1 MKSPVTLLSHLFD
14 DVDRWELGLKGL
26 DRDIITIES
35 RFKHEGW
42 GFLSLTLP
50 ILGNAIDY
58 GLSVGRFACPS
69 NFSKVRGGSI
79 PKLLSGLICNV
90 FDPITGLLLD
100 RPHEHSLK
108 SLREICF
115 LFKKITVSQKREE
128 LLHAEAVQG
137 FISTDDSILTNTFDE
152 EMAILLSRV
161 SSYVLP
167 SLIGTREDVLKVK
180 HGPGGV
186 AEGYRANQKW
196 DALYAELER
205 DPYYAVKYGLD
216 VVSRNRGIGHN
227 QPELNQLS
235 FDSWLKYADITN
247 GLTSRQPFSGCAKLI
262 SVPKSSVARRTITAE
277 PMLYQFI
284 QQGWNVALRDSIKKC
299 SVLSSC
305 LSLTDQS
312 KNQKL
317 ALLGSLNGEYA
328 TIDLSSASDLLSLDL
343 VKLVFASKPDF
354 LRSAIECRSAR
365 CNVDKVNVIEMQKF
379 AGMGNALTFPVQS
392 TVFALLAICGVLCTE
407 GKDSSYVNVKR
418 AAKRVRVY
426 GDDIIV
432 QTKHVSQV
440 YKWLASF
447 GLKVNQK
454 KSFTTGNFR
463 ESCGVDAY
471 RGVDVTPV
479 YIRHWPLDTSGS
491 PELVSSLVSSCNQLW
506 MHGLH
511 KAAKYLEH
519 VVESLVGTLPL
530 VSRTSPALGWHS
542 RVDTN
547 IAPCRWDRK
556 LQRLVFRG
564 LVVVPQMREDRLD
577 GYAALMKCLHK
588 LESRDS
594 KDVLASLG
602 LGSHD
607 KAYHNMPDPV
617 TEDARSLHRSVRRFH
632 TRIRPRWMPAV
643 VAGLV
648 Q

>member
-1 MKSPVTLLSHLFD
+1 MKSPVVLFSHLFD
-14 DVDRWELGLKGL
+14 DVDRWERGLKGL
-26 DRDIITIES
+26 DRDLVTIEM

-58 GLSVGRFACPS
+58 GLSVGRFTCPT

-100 RPHEHSLK
+100 SPHEHSVK

-115 LFKKITVSQKREE
+115 LFKKITVTQKREE
-128 LLHAEAVQG
+128 LLHVQAVQG
-137 FISTDDSILTNTFDE
+137 FISTDDSILRNSFPE
-152 EMAILLSRV
+152 EMVVMLSRV

-167 SLIGTREDVLKVK
+167 SLIGKRVDLLKTK

-196 DALYAELER
+196 DALCTELER
-205 DPYYAVKYGLD
+205 DPYFAVKYGLD
-216 VVSRNRGIGHN
+216 VISRKRDVGTNH
-227 QPELNQLS
+227 PYDCQLT
-235 FDSWLKYADITN
+235 FENWLRYADYTN
-247 GLTSRQPFSGCAKLI
+247 GLSQRQPFSGSSKLI
-262 SVPKSSVARRTITAE
+262 SVPKSSIARRTITAE

-284 QQGWNVALRDSIKKC
+284 QQGWNIALRDSIKKC
-299 SVLSSC
+299 SVLSRS

-312 KNQKL
+312 ENQKL
-317 ALLGSLNGEYA
+317 ALLGSLNGKYA

-343 VKLVFASKPDF
+343 VKLVFASKQDF
-354 LRSAIECRSAR
+354 LSSAIECRSAR
-365 CNVDKVNVIEMQKF
+365 CNIDKVNVIEMQKF

-392 TVFALLAICGVLCTE
+392 IVFALLAICGVLCAE
-407 GKDSSYVNVKR
+407 GKMPSYVNVKR

-432 QTKHVSQV
+432 RTEHVSRV
-440 YKWLASF
+440 FEWLAHF
-447 GLKVNQK
+447 GLKVNQN

-479 YIRHWPLDTSGS
+479 YVRHWPLNTSGS

-506 MHGLH
+506 MQGLH
-511 KAAKYLEH
+511 SASRYLKE

-547 IAPCRWDRK
+547 VAPCRWDRK

-564 LVVVPQMREDRLD
+564 LIVVPQMREDRLN
-577 GYAALMKCLHK
+577 GYAALMKSLHK
-588 LESRDS
+588 LEMKPEDENFL
-594 KDVLASLG
+594 K
-602 LGSHD
+602 
-607 KAYHNMPDPV
+607 PIQ
-617 TEDARSLHRSVRRFH
+617 EDARSLERSVRRFH
-632 TRIRPRWMPAV
+632 TRLRPRWVPAQ
-643 VAGLV
+643 VAGTV
-648 Q
+648 